1 MRIILLKNGQERR
14 VSIMQKRIK
23 KLSNLFF
30 KKVINIIK
38 VIVLLYTLNQ
48 ILDATF
54 EFNIIEWV
62 ESIFNDGSSYSGS

>member
-1 MRIILLKNGQERR
+1 
-14 VSIMQKRIK
+14 MQKRIK